1 MKRGIALL
9 ALAFAGCSPP
19 DGKGVLAVTVDSQ
32 ALVPS
37 VSALRVTVAVGS
49 KISMA
54 STFPLTSKPAI
65 PPAQTLALRY
75 TPDVKGMATVNV
87 EALDDQQMV
96 IAQGKGTADLQPSR
110 QVDCRVT
117 LKSASW
123 EPQDIM
129 TKGNVYGLWGIDKT
143 VYAVGAG
150 GLVLKTNTDGATWD
164 SVRGIGV
171 VTDLW
176 RMWGSAADDLYIVGN
191 SGTILHSTNGIQWE
205 KQGTPNNLILYGI
218 WGSGPN
224 DVYAAGEGPTMLH
237 TVDHGKTWVPENV
250 SSASGI
256 YAVFGFAADNVYA
269 VGENGALLKRTVGP
283 SGDDGGVADGGMGG
297 VMWVP
302 LSSGVTPHL
311 DQMWGS
317 GPNDVYIVGDSGT
330 LLHSIDGGKT
340 WTAEALGLTHENLYS
355 VWGIGA
361 DHVYVVGNAGGIL
374 HKQAGRWALEPSG
387 TTESFYAAWAG
398 DATTVFAGGT
408 NGVLLRRR

>member
-1 MKRGIALL
+1 
-9 ALAFAGCSPP
+9 
-19 DGKGVLAVTVDSQ
+19 
-32 ALVPS
+32 
-37 VSALRVTVAVGS
+37 
-49 KISMA
+49 
-54 STFPLTSKPAI
+54 
-65 PPAQTLALRY
+65 
-75 TPDVKGMATVNV
+75 
-87 EALDDQQMV
+87 
-96 IAQGKGTADLQPSR
+96 
-110 QVDCRVT
+110 
-117 LKSASW
+117 
-123 EPQDIM
+123 
-129 TKGNVYGLWGIDKT
+129 

-150 GLVLKTNTDGATWD
+150 GLALKTNTDGTTWD
-164 SVRGIGV
+164 SLRGIGV

-176 RMWGSAADDLYIVGN
+176 RMWGSAADYLYIVGN

-237 TVDHGKTWVPENV
+237 SVDRGKTWVPENV

-256 YAVFGFAADNVYA
+256 YAVYGFSADQVYA
-269 VGENGALLKRTVGP
+269 VGENGALLKRTVVQ

-302 LSSGVTPHL
+302 MASGVTPHL

-330 LLHSIDGGKT
+330 LLHSTDGAKT
-340 WTAEALGLTHENLYS
+340 WTPEALGLTNENLYS
-355 VWGIGA
+355 VWGIGT

-374 HKQAGRWALEPSG
+374 HKQAGKWALEPSG

-408 NGVLLRRR
+408 NGVVLRRR